1 MVSCIKPSGLLY
13 NFGYGQYVCLILCHS
28 TIFTLVQTVLL
39 CSHVL
44 PSRPGSEAYDTLVN
58 LFKDGKLDATTA
70 MKMMAGISE
79 SATPKTP
86 TSENSSV
93 PKASQG
99 SNTGFRKKRSHE
111 EDQSDDDAASDD
123 MELEGSKYSRLD
135 TLQNS
140 LTLDI

>member
-1 MVSCIKPSGLLY
+1 M
-13 NFGYGQYVCLILCHS
+13 
-28 TIFTLVQTVLL
+28 QTVLL

-86 TSENSSV
+86 NSETSSV

>member
-1 MVSCIKPSGLLY
+1 MSYLLA
-13 NFGYGQYVCLILCHS
+13 
-28 TIFTLVQTVLL
+28 
-39 CSHVL
+39 
-44 PSRPGSEAYDTLVN
+44 PRSEAYDTLVN

-86 TSENSSV
+86 NSETSSV

-99 SNTGFRKKRSHE
+99 SNTGFGKKRSHE

-123 MELEGSKYSRLD
+123 MELEGPKYSRLD